1 MATRLNGHEERLA
14 TLNSVMNVLAV
25 LEQSHPRRSVADR
38 WLDLRMSLP
47 AVEGPQTGDESWDD
61 FAMDSRTPHASR
73 RDQNR

>member
-14 TLNSVMNVLAV
+14 TLTSVMNVIAV

-47 AVEGPQTGDESWDD
+47 AFDTPRPGDESWDH
-61 FAMDSRTPHASR
+61 FAMDPRKGPEK
-73 RDQNR
+73 NR